1 MHKRKIAKLYRPV
14 NVIIGLDLAKWLAR
28 LTANAKVAT
37 VHGFNHSILRH
48 KRTRGAADEAVLNF
62 E

>member
-1 MHKRKIAKLYRPV
+1 MYAMAELYRPASV
-14 NVIIGLDLAKWLAR
+14 TIGLDLAKWLAR
-28 LTANAKVAT
+28 LTANATVAT

-48 KRTRGAADEAVLNF
+48 RRTRGAVDEAVLNF